1 MGPARWLSRC
11 PLLQSLCRFLLLIT
25 IISLQMLAI
34 QTLVSG
40 QPAAKTTLTGT
51 VNDPKGA
58 LVAGVAITATEK
70 TTGIRRVAVSNDEGL
85 YVLSN
90 LTPGDYELRIEGKG
104 FVTQVISKPVSLQV
118 GQNVTFNVSLQIGVS
133 ESITIDPLSHAALID
148 TSASLVNGLVNSREV
163 ERLPLNGRNFL
174 ELALLIPGN
183 APAPNFDPTKTNT
196 VVISSAGQLGRGGN
210 VTVDGAD
217 NNDDVVGGAVQNV
230 SQEAVQEFQIATNRF
245 SAQLGRSGSSVINIV
260 TKSGTNEYH
269 GSGSFYFRHR
279 KLQALPATFDR
290 SLGQLP
296 PFDRQQ
302 YAFALGGP
310 IKKNKAWFF
319 GSFEYR
325 DQDGVVLVGTRDLAS
340 RSIRRGF
347 AGAPLNDFLTT
358 ERVDWTP
365 TENDR
370 ISFRYSYQREKNV
383 AASTLVR
390 SIGSASQRQS
400 SENRANSFL
409 GNYTRVLSSRDVNSL
424 NFSFSTFINQ
434 TVPVTPGPQ
443 LTFPSIQ
450 DGASFRV
457 PQQTKQRRFQVGDT
471 YTLVRGNQTLYLGGE
486 IQRVQSDLDLK
497 VFQQGRIELIEDF
510 PDFDRNGDARVDDN
524 DLLFAVTL
532 RSGFP
537 DRPLLLPNT
546 NNTYLA
552 GFIQDDWRVKPRLT
566 LNLGLRYELDT
577 DVKNVSRTNELNPLI
592 LPFLRGQRTR
602 DKNNFAPRI
611 GFNYSTA
618 DTRTSIHGG
627 YGIYYDRVTLE
638 IQTLER
644 GLDGRALPV
653 EVRAGNLFFIPPQ
666 FLFDPVNGVFP
677 PGAPTLA
684 NPFTGFVLPGAGA
697 GGINIIDNQLEN
709 PMVQQMNLGIQREF
723 GDQLVLRA
731 DYLRNFGTHFIIG
744 RVIGTVSFNPVV
756 GGPDIVKN
764 LESSVKTHYDGFLL
778 SLEKRFSTHYQFRAS
793 YTLSKSFNF
802 ANDDQIPF
810 SNGPIDSNN
819 LQLEYG
825 PTPNDQR
832 HRFSFSGLFQLPGAV
847 RLAPIFTLA
856 SSVPVDILLP
866 DGSSR
871 VCELQ
876 RNAGARQF
884 HTGAELNAALSQINA
899 AGGSRCPNPDPN
911 TGFRPRVLLP
921 LVRDDLRLGDN
932 FSSLDLRVSKVFKL
946 GERMTLEPIV
956 EVFNL
961 FNVTNVLGV
970 SNVNYSGFSNVLV
983 PDSND
988 PASPGFGRSSS
999 FGQAV
1004 TTAGGV
1010 FGSGGPRAFQ
1020 FAARFTF

>member
-1 MGPARWLSRC
+1 MSSSAAVPRR
-11 PLLQSLCRFLLLIT
+11 PLLDNLRGPILLIAVL
-25 IISLQMLAI
+25 SLQILSL
-34 QTLVSG
+34 QTLVLG
-40 QPAAKTTLTGT
+40 QQAANATLTGT
-51 VNDPKGA
+51 VTDPNGA
-58 LVAGVAITATEK
+58 VVAGVSVAATQK
-70 TTGIRRVAVSNDEGL
+70 ATGIRRVTVSNDEGL

-90 LTPGDYELRIEGKG
+90 LAPGDYELRIEGKG
-104 FVTQVISKPVSLQV
+104 FTTKVTKTPVSLQV
-118 GQNVTFNVSLQIGVS
+118 GQTVTLNVPLEIGVS
-133 ESITIDPLSHAALID
+133 ESMTIDLESHTALID
-148 TSASLVNGLVNSREV
+148 NSASLVHGVIQSNEV
-163 ERLPLNGRNFL
+163 EGLPLNGRNFL

-217 NNDDVVGGAVQNV
+217 NNDDVVGGAVQNI

-245 SAQLGRSGSSVINIV
+245 SSQLGRSGSSVINIV
-260 TKSGTNEYH
+260 TKSGTNEFH

-279 KLQALPATFDR
+279 KLQGLPATFDR
-290 SLGQLP
+290 GPGQSP
-296 PFDRQQ
+296 PFDREQ

-310 IKKNKAWFF
+310 IKKDRAWFF
-319 GSFEYR
+319 GSLEYR
-325 DQDGVVLVGTRDLAS
+325 NQDGVVLVGTRDLAS
-340 RSIRRGF
+340 RSIKRGF
-347 AGAPLNDFLTT
+347 AEAPLDDFLTT
-358 ERVDWTP
+358 ERIDWSP
-365 TENDR
+365 NEADR
-370 ISFRYSYQREKNV
+370 LSFRYSYQREKSV

-390 SIGSASQRQS
+390 AIGSASQRQS
-400 SENRANSFL
+400 SQNKANSFL
-409 GNYTRVLSSRDVNSL
+409 ANYTRVLSPRDVNSF

-434 TVPVTPGPQ
+434 TLPVTPGPQ
-443 LTFPSIQ
+443 LTFPSVQ

-457 PQQTKQRRFQVGDT
+457 PQQTKQRRFQFSDT
-471 YTLVRGNQTLYLGGE
+471 YTLIRGNHTFYLGGE

-497 VFQQGRIELIEDF
+497 VFQQGRIEMIEDF
-510 PDFDRNGDARVDDN
+510 PDFDRNLDGRIDDN
-524 DLLFAVTL
+524 DLVFAVTL
-532 RSGFP
+532 RSGVP
-537 DRPLLLPNT
+537 DRPLLLPDT
-546 NNTYLA
+546 NNSYFA
-552 GFIQDDWRVKPRLT
+552 AFIQDDWRVHPQFT

-577 DVKNVSRTNELNPLI
+577 DVKNVSRTSELNPLI
-592 LPFLRGQRTR
+592 LPFLTGQRAR

-611 GFNYSTA
+611 GFNYSTR
-618 DTRTSIHGG
+618 DMRTSIHAG

-697 GGINIIDNQLEN
+697 GGINIIDNSLEN
-709 PMVQQMNLGIQREF
+709 PTVHQLNLGIQREL
-723 GDQLVLRA
+723 GGRLAVRA
-731 DYLRNFGTHFIIG
+731 DYVRNVGTHFIIG
-744 RVIGTVSFNPVV
+744 RIIGTVPFNPVV
-756 GGPDIVKN
+756 GGPETVKN
-764 LESSVKTHYDGFLL
+764 LESSVRTQYDGFLL
-778 SLEKRFSTHYQFRAS
+778 SFEKRFSNRYQFRAS
-793 YTLSKSFNF
+793 YTLSKSLNF

-832 HRFSFSGLFQLPGAV
+832 HRFSFSGVFQLPWVV
-847 RLAPIFTLA
+847 RLAPIFTVA
-856 SSVPVDILLP
+856 SAVPLDILLP

-871 VCELQ
+871 VCEIQ
-876 RNAGARQF
+876 RNAGARLF
-884 HTGAELNAALSQINA
+884 HTGAELNAAINQINA
-899 AGGSRCPNPDPN
+899 AGGSLCPNADPS

-932 FSSLDLRVSKVFKL
+932 FSSLDLRVSRVFKL
-946 GERMTLEPIV
+946 GEHLSIEPIA

-983 PDSND
+983 RDSND
-988 PASPGFGRSSS
+988 QSNPGFRRSSS
-999 FGQAV
+999 FGQPV

-1020 FAARFTF
+1020 FAARITF

>member
-1 MGPARWLSRC
+1 MSSPRRIFAVLS
-11 PLLQSLCRFLLLIT
+11 LIVF
-25 IISLQMLAI
+25 S
-34 QTLVSG
+34 S
-40 QPAAKTTLTGT
+40 PFAAFSQQAANATLTGT
-51 VNDPKGA
+51 ITDPHGA
-58 LVAGVAITATEK
+58 VVSGVSITATQK
-70 TTGIRRVAVSNDEGL
+70 ATGVKRETVSNDDGL

-90 LTPGDYELRIEGKG
+90 MAPGDYELRIEAKG
-104 FVTQVISKPVSLQV
+104 FITKVSKTDVSLKV
-118 GQNVTFNVSLQIGVS
+118 GQTATVNVPLEIGVT
-133 ESITIDPLSHAALID
+133 ESVVIDDLDPARPLID
-148 TSASLVNGLVNSREV
+148 NSDSLIHGIIESREV
-163 ERLPLNGRNFL
+163 ESLPLNGRNFL

-183 APAPNFDPTKTNT
+183 TPAPNFDPTKTNT

-210 VTVDGAD
+210 VTIDGVDT
-217 NNDDVVGGAVQNV
+217 NDDVVGGSIQNI
-230 SQEAVQEFQIATNRF
+230 SQEAIQEFQIATNRF
-245 SAQLGRSGSSVINIV
+245 SSQLGRSGSSVINVI
-260 TKSGTNEYH
+260 TKQGTNELH
-269 GSGSFYFRHR
+269 GSGSFYFRDS
-279 KLQALPATFDR
+279 KLQALPATLDR
-290 SLGQLP
+290 SLGQSP
-296 PFDRQQ
+296 PFDREQ

-310 IKKNKAWFF
+310 IKKDHAWFF
-319 GSFEYR
+319 GSFENR
-325 DQDGVVLVGTRDLAS
+325 NQDGVVLVGTRDLAS
-340 RSIRRGF
+340 HSIRRGF
-347 AGAPLNDFLTT
+347 ADSPLDDFMTT

-365 TENDR
+365 SSNDR
-370 ISFRYSYQREKNV
+370 LGFRYSFQRENGI

-400 SENRANSFL
+400 SENKSHSFL
-409 GNYTRVLSSRDVNSL
+409 ANYSRVLSPRDIN
-424 NFSFSTFINQ
+424 NFNFTFSDFSNDTI
-434 TVPVTPGPQ
+434 PVAPGPQ

-457 PQQTKQRRFQVGDT
+457 PQQTKQRRFQFSDT
-471 YTLVRGNQTLYLGGE
+471 YTLIRGNHTFYFGGE
-486 IQRVQSDLDLK
+486 IQLVQSDLDLK
-497 VFQQGRIELIEDF
+497 VFQQGRIEFIEDF
-510 PDFDRNGDARVDDN
+510 PDFDRNGDGRVDDN

-537 DRPLLLPNT
+537 ERSLLLPDT
-546 NNTYLA
+546 NNTYFA
-552 GFIQDDWRVKPRLT
+552 GYIQDDWRAHPQFT
-566 LNLGLRYELDT
+566 LNLGLRYEIDT

-592 LPFLRGQRTR
+592 LPFLKGERHR

-611 GFNYSTA
+611 GFNYSTR
-618 DTRTSIHGG
+618 DMRTSVHAG
-627 YGIYYDRVTLE
+627 YGIYYDRITLE

-677 PGAPTLA
+677 PPAPTLA

-697 GGINIIDNQLEN
+697 GGINIIDNDLQN
-709 PMVQQMNLGIQREF
+709 PMVQQMNVGVQREF
-723 GDQLVLRA
+723 NRNFALRA
-731 DYLRNFGTHFIIG
+731 DYVRNVGTHFIIG
-744 RVIGTVSFNPVV
+744 RVIGTVPFNPVV

-764 LESSVKTHYDGFLL
+764 LESSVRTKYDGLLL
-778 SLEKRFSTHYQFRAS
+778 SLEKRFANRYQFRAS
-793 YTLSKSFNF
+793 YTLSRSSNY

-810 SNGPIDSNN
+810 SNGPIDSND
-819 LQLEYG
+819 LRREYG

-832 HRFSFSGLFQLPGAV
+832 HRFTFSGVFQLPGEV
-847 RLAPIFTLA
+847 RLAPILTLA
-856 SSVPVDILLP
+856 SSVPIDILLP

-871 VCELQ
+871 VCELP

-899 AGGSRCPNPDPN
+899 AGGSLCPNADPS

-921 LVRDDLRLGDN
+921 LVRDDLKLGDN
-932 FSSLDLRVSKVFKL
+932 YSSLDLRVSKVFRL
-946 GERMTLEPIV
+946 GERWSIEPIA

-983 PDSND
+983 P
-988 PASPGFGRSSS
+988 ASTGSSS

-1020 FAARFTF
+1020 FAARVTF

>member
-1 MGPARWLSRC
+1 MTRLAL
-11 PLLQSLCRFLLLIT
+11 FVLLIFSAPG
-25 IISLQMLAI
+25 IVYSQ
-34 QTLVSG
+34 Q
-40 QPAAKTTLTGT
+40 AANATLTGT
-51 VNDPKGA
+51 VTDPHGA
-58 LVAGVAITATEK
+58 VVSGVTITAIQK
-70 TTGIRRVAVSNDEGL
+70 ATGVKRETVTNDAGL

-90 LTPGDYELRIEGKG
+90 LAPGDYELSVEAQG
-104 FVTQVISKPVSLQV
+104 FARMSKTGISLNV
-118 GQNVTFNVSLQIGVS
+118 GQTVTLNVSLEISVS
-133 ESITIDPLSHAALID
+133 ESVVIDQVHPPPLID
-148 TSASLVNGLVNSREV
+148 NSDSLIHGIINSREV
-163 ERLPLNGRNFL
+163 ETLPLNGRNFL

-210 VTVDGAD
+210 VTIDGVDT
-217 NNDDVVGGAVQNV
+217 NDDVVGGSIQNI
-230 SQEAVQEFQIATNRF
+230 SQDAIQEFQIATNRF
-245 SAQLGRSGSSVINIV
+245 SAQLGRSGSSVINVV
-260 TKSGTNEYH
+260 TKQGTNELH
-269 GSGSFYFRHR
+269 GSGSFYFRDD

-290 SLGQLP
+290 SLDRSP
-296 PFDRQQ
+296 AFDRQQ

-310 IKKNKAWFF
+310 IKKNEAWFF
-319 GSFEYR
+319 GSFENR
-325 DQDGVVLVGTRDLAS
+325 NQDGVVLVGTRDLAS
-340 RSIRRGF
+340 RTIRRDF
-347 AGAPLNDFLTT
+347 AGSPLDDFMTT
-358 ERVDWTP
+358 DRIDWTP
-365 TENDR
+365 SSRDR
-370 ISFRYSYQREKNV
+370 LGFRYSFEREKGI
-383 AASTLVR
+383 AASTLIR

-400 SENRANSFL
+400 SENKSHSFL
-409 GNYTRVLSSRDVNSL
+409 ANYSRVITPRDIN
-424 NFSFSTFINQ
+424 NFNFTFSDFSNDTL
-434 TVPVTPGPQ
+434 PVSPGPQ

-457 PQQTKQRRFQVGDT
+457 PQQTKQRRFQFSDT
-471 YTLVRGNQTLYLGGE
+471 YSLIRGNHAFYLGGE

-510 PDFDRNGDARVDDN
+510 PDFDRNGDGRVDDN

-537 DRPLLLPNT
+537 ERSLLLPDA
-546 NNTYLA
+546 NNTYFA
-552 GFIQDDWRVKPRLT
+552 GFIQDDWRVHPQLT

-577 DVKNVSRTNELNPLI
+577 DVKNISRTGELNPLI
-592 LPFLRGQRTR
+592 LPFVHGERHR
-602 DKNNFAPRI
+602 DRNNFAPRV

-618 DTRTSIHGG
+618 DMRTSIHAG

-677 PGAPTLA
+677 PPAPTLA

-697 GGINIIDNQLEN
+697 GGINIIDNDLQN
-709 PMVQQMNLGIQREF
+709 PTVHQMNVGVQREF
-723 GDQLVLRA
+723 DRNFALRA
-731 DYLRNFGTHFIIG
+731 DYVRNVGTHFIIG
-744 RVIGTVSFNPVV
+744 RVIGTVPFNPVV

-764 LESSVKTHYDGFLL
+764 LESSVRTKYDGLLL
-778 SLEKRFSTHYQFRAS
+778 SLEKRFANRYQFRAS
-793 YTLSKSFNF
+793 YTLSRSSNY

-810 SNGPIDSNN
+810 SNGPIDSND
-819 LQLEYG
+819 LRREYG

-832 HRFSFSGLFQLPGAV
+832 HRFTFSGLFQLPGDV
-847 RLAPIFTLA
+847 RLAPILTLA
-856 SSVPVDILLP
+856 SSVPIDVLLP

-899 AGGSRCPNPDPN
+899 AGGSLCPNADPS

-921 LVRDDLRLGDN
+921 LVRDDLKLGDS
-932 FSSLDLRVSKVFKL
+932 FSSLDVRVSKVFRL
-946 GERMTLEPIV
+946 GERWSIEPIA

-983 PDSND
+983 RDSND
-988 PASPGFGRSSS
+988 PANAGFLKSSS

-1020 FAARFTF
+1020 FAARVMF